1 MGVASSS
8 DRGVGIIPVGLRTNT
23 TSRFRSIAPNLGAA
37 LFKRP
42 ELQLII
48 QIEHV
53 GMKRMHSSN
62 AKLNPKYPVVGW
74 TARAFSGCA
83 GHPPLRVQTEVCAK
97 GPYHRLARR
106 V

>member
-1 MGVASSS
+1 MAGWLRPSRYPARVTDLSRMMAS
-8 DRGVGIIPVGLRTNT
+8 NT

-53 GMKRMHSSN
+53 GMKRMHFSN
-62 AKLNPKYPVVGW
+62 AKLNPKHPVVGW

-83 GHPPLRVQTEVCAK
+83 GHPPLRGKRKFAPR
-97 GPYHRLARR
+97 GPTSD
-106 V
+106 